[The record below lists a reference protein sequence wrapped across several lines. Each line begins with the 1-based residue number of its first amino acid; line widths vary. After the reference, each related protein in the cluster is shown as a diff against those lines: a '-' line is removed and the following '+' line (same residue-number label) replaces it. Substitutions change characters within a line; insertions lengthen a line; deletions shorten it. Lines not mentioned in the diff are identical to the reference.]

1 MSGTWRSDLSAGLC
15 VAGLLLPEAVAYAG
29 LARLPASHGLMA
41 CLAGLAIYALVGRSR
56 DAIVSPTS
64 SSASMAAAAAIG
76 MAGVPFV
83 DALLAL
89 TLSAGG
95 LLLLMAATRQGQ
107 LSAYVSR
114 PVLRGVAFAVA
125 LTVVIRQLPDLLG
138 LGAPPPGD
146 ALGVL
151 HWVLGRMGSWHMPS
165 LVVAALAGA
174 LVLLLRRWPQWPGL
188 LLMMLAAIA
197 MAHWVNLPTL
207 GVQRIGDVPTPAFGL
222 HLPQLSRDSWLR
234 ALELSVGVTVLVFT
248 ESWGSVR
255 TLALRRGERLDADRE
270 LLALGLA
277 NVGSALVQGMP
288 VGAGF
293 SASVVNHSAG
303 ARSRLAGL
311 FAFGGVLLFTLLAL
325 PALAWLPRPVLA
337 VAVITALAH
346 ALSPRALLA
355 TWHFKRDR
363 AAVVGA
369 VAAVLLLGLLHGM
382 LVAVALSI
390 VVALR
395 SFSRPQ
401 VLELAQLPGTRDFVA
416 RTEHADVQ
424 AVDGALILRAQAPL
438 FFASAE
444 RAVSAVAERLD
455 LSGAT
460 TLVLSLEES
469 PDLDSTALEC
479 LLELDARLAASGRR
493 LVLARVKERVRA
505 LLQQAD
511 PHGLGSGDRLFWSV
525 ADAADSLR

>member
-1 MSGTWRSDLSAGLC
+1 MRSAWRADLSAGLC

-41 CLAGLAIYALVGRSR
+41 CLAGLALYALAGRSR

-64 SSASMAAAAAIG
+64 SSASMAAAAALG
-76 MAGVPFV
+76 MAGVPFA
-83 DALLAL
+83 DAMLAL
-89 TLSAGG
+89 TLATGG

-138 LGAPPPGD
+138 LGPAPPVD
-146 ALGVL
+146 ALGTL
-151 HWVLGRMGSWHMPS
+151 HWVLHQMPHWHGPS
-165 LVVAALAGA
+165 MAVAALAGA

-188 LLMMLAAIA
+188 LMVMLAAIA
-197 MAHWVNLPTL
+197 LAHWVDLPTW
-207 GVQRIGDVPTPAFGL
+207 GVQRIGEVPAPRMTL
-222 HLPQLSRDSWLR
+222 SLPELSRDAWLR
-234 ALELSVGVTVLVFT
+234 AMELSVGVTVLVFA

-255 TLALRRGERLDADRE
+255 SLALRRGERLSADRE
-270 LLALGLA
+270 LFALGLA
-277 NVGSALVQGMP
+277 NVGSALAQGMP

-293 SASVVNHSAG
+293 SASIVNHSAG
-303 ARSRLAGL
+303 ARSRLAGGV
-311 FAFGGVLLFTLLAL
+311 AFGGVLLFTLVAL

-337 VAVITALAH
+337 VAVITALSH
-346 ALSPRALLA
+346 ALSPGPLLA
-355 TWHFKRDR
+355 TWRLRRDR
-363 AAVVGA
+363 AAVIGA

-390 VVALR
+390 VMALR

-416 RTEHADVQ
+416 RVEHAEVE
-424 AVDGALILRAQAPL
+424 AVDNALILRVQAPL

-444 RAVSAVAERLD
+444 RAVSALAERLD
-455 LSGAT
+455 LSGAQ

-479 LLELDARLAASGRR
+479 LMELDARLAASGRH
-493 LVLARVKERVRA
+493 LLLARVKERVRE
-505 LLQQAD
+505 LLLHAD
-511 PHGLGSGDRLFWSV
+511 PQGLGRGERLFWSV